1 MSNQNDKTI
10 RVLIVEPEKA
20 PYEAEI
26 EDTLEA
32 KQKIVGGLIQAV
44 YPYEEPVALVC
55 NDEGKLDGLP
65 LNRALRDESGQI
77 YDIVAGTFF
86 VCGLGEDNFTSLA
99 PEHMAK
105 FQEKFHHPEVFARI
119 NGKLVVIQADEASLA
134 SPPTPTQDKRDAR

>member
-10 RVLIVEPEKA
+10 RVLIVEPEKV

-26 EDTLEA
+26 EDTLKA
-32 KQKIVGGLIQAV
+32 KQKIVGGLIQAI

-55 NDEGKLDGLP
+55 NDEGKMSGLP
-65 LNRALRDESGQI
+65 LNRALYDEKGEM
-77 YDIVAGTFF
+77 YDIIAGTFF
-86 VCGLGEDNFTSLA
+86 VCGIGEDNFTSLA

-119 NGKLVVIQADEASLA
+119 NGKLVAIQVDEASLNQ
-134 SPPTPTQDKRDAR
+134 PPKPTQDNRDAR